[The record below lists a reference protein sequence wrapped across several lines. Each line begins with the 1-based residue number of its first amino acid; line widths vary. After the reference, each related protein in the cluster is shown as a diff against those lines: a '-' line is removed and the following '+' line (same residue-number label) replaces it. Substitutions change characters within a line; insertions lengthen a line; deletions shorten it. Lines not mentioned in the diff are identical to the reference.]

1 MVSKE
6 DAKECIRIAVKVMK
20 KIDEAMK
27 IK

>member
-1 MVSKE
+1 MSKE